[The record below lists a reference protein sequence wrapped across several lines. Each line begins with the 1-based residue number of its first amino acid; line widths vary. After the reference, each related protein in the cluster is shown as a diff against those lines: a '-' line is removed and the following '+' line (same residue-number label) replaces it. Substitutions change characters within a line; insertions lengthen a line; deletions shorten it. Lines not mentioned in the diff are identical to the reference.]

1 MTGRI
6 CLACWEFCLFHEQSP
21 YKTALPLG
29 FNLGGFC
36 MITSEP
42 CFTQGSIR
50 AAGKKSKGSGFV
62 KRITS
67 PFKSKAVFFFLI
79 VRFIAASRKA
89 FQLHRQQLVYV
100 CCRAKASFIFLQPFP
115 SCASKIFQLVP
126 PSSCRSSP
134 IAI

>member
-67 PFKSKAVFFFLI
+67 PFKSKAVFFFFNCEI
-79 VRFIAASRKA
+79 YCSVEESFSATSSAAG
-89 FQLHRQQLVYV
+89 LCL
-100 CCRAKASFIFLQPFP
+100 LQGKGLFHIPTAVPILCIQNFP
-115 SCASKIFQLVP
+115 VG
-126 PSSCRSSP
+126 PSIELSVFPYC
-134 IAI
+134 